1 VSIVIIYIIQNYIRI
16 YIKKYTLDNTSVVY
30 IMKILSFDVGIKNL
44 AYCLFSIN
52 CCNDNILKIL
62 KWDVINLCDTVVS
75 KKYKCSLCKKNA
87 HYYLNATADE
97 EEDTINSTVYC
108 KKHAIQTKLVM
119 YDSCDKSKSK
129 CRVKSKSKEKESS
142 YPHLKIIVP
151 PIEQNACDVDMIVL
165 GKKLKNKFDLIFSE
179 YNHVPHENGTTHSGI
194 DAVVIENQI
203 GPLAGRMKML
213 QGMIAQYF
221 IMMNVNKIEFISAT
235 NKLKLFK
242 NVGNEN
248 VGNENVGNENVGNE
262 NSYKMRKQKGQHI
275 CKSLVTFYP
284 SMKSWNQEFDK
295 HLKKDDLA
303 DCFLQGYYYM
313 YSSSVYKK
321 MFAFDLDLFIKGAC
335 CETQC
340 LVSLLTPSP

>member
-1 VSIVIIYIIQNYIRI
+1 
-16 YIKKYTLDNTSVVY
+16 
-30 IMKILSFDVGIKNL
+30 M
-44 AYCLFSIN
+44 
-52 CCNDNILKIL
+52 
-62 KWDVINLCDTVVS
+62 
-75 KKYKCSLCKKNA
+75 
-87 HYYLNATADE
+87 
-97 EEDTINSTVYC
+97 YC

-119 YDSCDKSKSK
+119 YEGDDKSKSK
-129 CRVKSKSKEKESS
+129 CRVKSKSTKESS
-142 YPHLKIIVP
+142 KKMVYPYLKIIVP
-151 PIEQNACDVDMIVL
+151 PKEQNACDVDMIVL
-165 GKKLKNKFDLIFSE
+165 GKNLKTKFDLIFSE
-179 YNHVPHENGTTHSGI
+179 YNHTPQSPQSPQSNENGNHISGI

-221 IMMNVNKIEFISAT
+221 IMMNVDKIEFISAT

-242 NVGNEN
+242 NII
-248 VGNENVGNENVGNE
+248 NENVGNE
-262 NSYKMRKQKGQHI
+262 NSYKLRKDKGQRI

-321 MFAFDLDLFIKGAC
+321 MFAFDLDLFIQGGM
-335 CETQC
+335 
-340 LVSLLTPSP
+340 LSPPTPCP

>member
-1 VSIVIIYIIQNYIRI
+1 MLLYILYKIILEFIL
-16 YIKKYTLDNTSVVY
+16 KKYTLDNTCVLLC

-52 CCNDNILKIL
+52 CCNDGALKIL

-75 KKYKCSLCKKNA
+75 TKYTCSLCKKNA
-87 HYYLNATADE
+87 YYCLYATADDE
-97 EEDTINSTVYC
+97 GIINSNVYC
-108 KKHAIQTKLVM
+108 KKHAIQTKLM
-119 YDSCDKSKSK
+119 IYDCGNKSKSK
-129 CRVKSKSKEKESS
+129 RPMKKESS
-142 YPHLKIIVP
+142 KNIVYPHLKLIVTP
-151 PIEQNACDVDMIVL
+151 KEQNACDVDMIVL
-165 GKKLKNKFDLIFSE
+165 GKNLKTKFDLIFSE
-179 YNHVPHENGTTHSGI
+179 YNNNIPQQSNESSHNSI

-221 IMMNVNKIEFISAT
+221 IMTNVNKIEFISAT

-242 NVGNEN
+242 NIKKDEN
-248 VGNENVGNENVGNE
+248 VNDE
-262 NSYKMRKQKGQHI
+262 NSYKFRKQQGQRI

-284 SMKSWNQEFDK
+284 SMNMWNQEFDN

-321 MFAFDLDLFIKGAC
+321 MFAFDLDLFIL
-335 CETQC
+335 EFI
-340 LVSLLTPSP
+340 

>member
-1 VSIVIIYIIQNYIRI
+1 
-16 YIKKYTLDNTSVVY
+16 
-30 IMKILSFDVGIKNL
+30 M
-44 AYCLFSIN
+44 
-52 CCNDNILKIL
+52 
-62 KWDVINLCDTVVS
+62 
-75 KKYKCSLCKKNA
+75 CKKNA
-87 HYYLNATADE
+87 YYYLNLNTTTTTSESDATVVPE
-97 EEDTINSTVYC
+97 SVMYC
-108 KKHAIQTKLVM
+108 KKHAIETKIVVDDGKKNKPKQKKNQPYL
-119 YDSCDKSKSK
+119 SLIIPSKPK
-129 CRVKSKSKEKESS
+129 Q
-142 YPHLKIIVP
+142 
-151 PIEQNACDVDMIVL
+151 QNACDVDMIVL
-165 GKKLKNKFDLIFSE
+165 GINLKNKFDLIFNEYVSSE
-179 YNHVPHENGTTHSGI
+179 NELSI

-221 IMMNVNKIEFISAT
+221 IMKNVEKIEFISAT

-248 VGNENVGNENVGNE
+248 VGNENVRNE

>member
-1 VSIVIIYIIQNYIRI
+1 
-16 YIKKYTLDNTSVVY
+16 
-30 IMKILSFDVGIKNL
+30 MKILSFDVGIKNL

-52 CCNDNILKIL
+52 CCNDNLLKII
-62 KWDVINLCDTVVS
+62 KWDVINLCDTIVS
-75 KKYKCSLCKKNA
+75 KKYTCSLCKKNA
-87 HYYLNATADE
+87 HYYLNTSADE
-97 EEDTINSTVYC
+97 EEEEEEGIINSTVSTVYC
-108 KKHAIQTKLVM
+108 KKHAIQTNLVM
-119 YDSCDKSKSK
+119 YEGDDKSKSE
-129 CRVKSKSKEKESS
+129 CRVKSKSKSKESS
-142 YPHLKIIVP
+142 KKMVYPHLKLIVP
-151 PIEQNACDVDMIVL
+151 PKEQNACDVDMIVL
-165 GKKLKNKFDLIFSE
+165 GKKLKTKFDLIFSE
-179 YNHVPHENGTTHSGI
+179 YNPSNHTPQSNENGSPHSGI

-221 IMMNVNKIEFISAT
+221 IMMNVNNIEFISAT

-242 NVGNEN
+242 NIKNNEN
-248 VGNENVGNENVGNE
+248 IKNE
-262 NSYKMRKQKGQHI
+262 NSYKLRKQKGQHI

-321 MFAFDLDLFIKGAC
+321 MFAFDLDVFIQGGM
-335 CETQC
+335 
-340 LVSLLTPSP
+340 L

>member
-1 VSIVIIYIIQNYIRI
+1 
-16 YIKKYTLDNTSVVY
+16 
-30 IMKILSFDVGIKNL
+30 MKILSFDVGIKNL

-75 KKYKCSLCKKNA
+75 KKYTCSLCKKNA
-87 HYYLNATADE
+87 HYYLNATADDE
-97 EEDTINSTVYC
+97 KEDIINSTVYC
-108 KKHAIQTKLVM
+108 KKHATQTKLLM
-119 YDSCDKSKSK
+119 YEGDDKSKSK
-129 CRVKSKSKEKESS
+129 CRVKANSKEKESS
-142 YPHLKIIVP
+142 KKVVYPHLKIIVP
-151 PIEQNACDVDMIVL
+151 PKEQNACDVDMIVL
-165 GKKLKNKFDLIFSE
+165 GKNLKTKFDLFFSE
-179 YNHVPHENGTTHSGI
+179 YMPQSNENGITHSGI

-242 NVGNEN
+242 NIKN
-248 VGNENVGNENVGNE
+248 NENVGNE
-262 NSYKMRKQKGQHI
+262 NSYKLRKEKGQRI
-275 CKSLVTFYP
+275 CKSLLTFYP
-284 SMKSWNQEFDK
+284 SMKLWNQEFDK

-313 YSSSVYKK
+313 YSSNVYNK
-321 MFAFDLDLFIKGAC
+321 MFAFNLDLFLFIFK
-335 CETQC
+335 
-340 LVSLLTPSP
+340 V

>member
-1 VSIVIIYIIQNYIRI
+1 
-16 YIKKYTLDNTSVVY
+16 
-30 IMKILSFDVGIKNL
+30 MKILSFDVGIKNL

-52 CCNDNILKIL
+52 CCNDNLLKII
-62 KWDVINLCDTVVS
+62 KWDVINLCDTIVS
-75 KKYKCSLCKKNA
+75 KKYTCSLCKKNA
-87 HYYLNATADE
+87 HYYLNTSADE
-97 EEDTINSTVYC
+97 EEKEDDIINSTVYC

-119 YDSCDKSKSK
+119 YEGDDKSKSK
-129 CRVKSKSKEKESS
+129 CRVKSKSTKESS
-142 YPHLKIIVP
+142 KKMVYPYLKIIVP
-151 PIEQNACDVDMIVL
+151 PKEQNACDVDMIVL
-165 GKKLKNKFDLIFSE
+165 GKNLKTKFDLIFSE
-179 YNHVPHENGTTHSGI
+179 YNHTPQSPQSPQSNENGNHISGI

-242 NVGNEN
+242 NII
-248 VGNENVGNENVGNE
+248 NENVGNE
-262 NSYKMRKQKGQHI
+262 NSYKLRKEKGQRI

-313 YSSSVYKK
+313 YSSSIYKK
-321 MFAFDLDLFIKGAC
+321 MFAFDLDLFIQGGM
-335 CETQC
+335 
-340 LVSLLTPSP
+340 LSPPTPCP

>member
-1 VSIVIIYIIQNYIRI
+1 
-16 YIKKYTLDNTSVVY
+16 
-30 IMKILSFDVGIKNL
+30 MKILSFDVGIKNL

-52 CCNDNILKIL
+52 CCNDNLLKII
-62 KWDVINLCDTVVS
+62 KWDVINLCDTIVS
-75 KKYKCSLCKKNA
+75 KKYTCSLCKKNA
-87 HYYLNATADE
+87 HYYLNTSADE
-97 EEDTINSTVYC
+97 EEKEDDIINSTVYC

-119 YDSCDKSKSK
+119 YEGDDKSKSK
-129 CRVKSKSKEKESS
+129 CRVKSKSTKESS
-142 YPHLKIIVP
+142 KKMVYPYLKIIVP
-151 PIEQNACDVDMIVL
+151 PKEQNACDVDMIVL
-165 GKKLKNKFDLIFSE
+165 GKNLKTKFDLIFSE
-179 YNHVPHENGTTHSGI
+179 YNHTPQSPQSPQSNENGNHISGI

-242 NVGNEN
+242 NIKNNEN
-248 VGNENVGNENVGNE
+248 VNE
-262 NSYKMRKQKGQHI
+262 NSYKLRKQQGQRI
-275 CKSLVTFYP
+275 CKSLITFYP
-284 SMKSWNQEFDK
+284 SMNLWNQEFDK

-321 MFAFDLDLFIKGAC
+321 MFAFDLDLFILEFISKI
-335 CETQC
+335 
-340 LVSLLTPSP
+340 

>member
-1 VSIVIIYIIQNYIRI
+1 MFV
-16 YIKKYTLDNTSVVY
+16 LLC

-75 KKYKCSLCKKNA
+75 KKKNTCSLCKKNA
-87 HYYLNATADE
+87 HYCLNATANDE
-97 EEDTINSTVYC
+97 KEDVINFTIYC
-108 KKHAIQTKLVM
+108 KKHAIQTNLLM
-119 YDSCDKSKSK
+119 YEGGKKSKSKSK
-129 CRVKSKSKEKESS
+129 CNKMT
-142 YPHLKIIVP
+142 YPHLKLIVP
-151 PIEQNACDVDMIVL
+151 PKEQNACDVDMIVL
-165 GKKLKNKFDLIFSE
+165 GKNLKTKFDLIFSE
-179 YNHVPHENGTTHSGI
+179 YNHMSQLNEISHISGI

-242 NVGNEN
+242 NIKNDEN
-248 VGNENVGNENVGNE
+248 VIHE
-262 NSYKMRKQKGQHI
+262 NSYKLRKQQGQCI
-275 CKSLVTFYP
+275 CKSLITFYP
-284 SMKSWNQEFDK
+284 SMKLWNQEFDK
-295 HLKKDDLA
+295 HSKKDDLA

-321 MFAFDLDLFIKGAC
+321 MFAFDLDLFINEFTFEK
-335 CETQC
+335 
-340 LVSLLTPSP
+340 